1 MNIKIEGIND
11 GDDQEEDDTSN
22 LLIADT
28 VNMKHAPW
36 LIPVWTADIYSAA

>member
-28 VNMKHAPW
+28 VNMKHAP
-36 LIPVWTADIYSAA
+36 